1 MADPREDEDEQPPEV
16 RQTPLLQISN
26 GVVALHKRYYG
37 KGPES
42 CRVMY
47 HGDVVVVV
55 LRGNFTHLETTLVAS
70 GRVEPVLQQRR
81 ALQLVTEEAMKA
93 LVSDATGRAVDAFLS
108 ANHAAPDAQVEVF
121 LLRPEG

>member
-1 MADPREDEDEQPPEV
+1 MAHPRMDEDERPPEP
-16 RQTPLLQISN
+16 RQASLLQISN
-26 GVVALHKRYYG
+26 GVVALHKRFHG
-37 KGPES
+37 KGPQS

-55 LRGNFTHLETTLVAS
+55 LRGTFTHLETMLVAS

-81 ALQLVTEEAMKA
+81 ALQLVTEEAMKE
-93 LVSDATGRAVDAFLS
+93 LVSDATGRAVEAFLS

>member
-1 MADPREDEDEQPPEV
+1 MADFPQVEDEQPPEP
-16 RQTPLLQISN
+16 RNAPLLQISN
-26 GVVALHKRYYG
+26 GVVALHKRFYG
-37 KGPES
+37 KGPGS

-55 LRGNFTHLETTLVAS
+55 LRGNFTHLEAMLVAS
-70 GRVEPVLQQRR
+70 GRVDPVLQQRR

-93 LVSDATGRAVDAFLS
+93 LVTDATGREVEAFMS